1 MRWRVLLLLASEI
14 SLTTGRSVK
23 RVIKEPAKPD
33 KAAFISEKK
42 QDELRMLTEDASCHQ
57 HARPWTSAE
66 VLSLLIKVLE
76 EASKPECSTRK
87 HRLTAQAN
95 KRQRSK
101 EITCKRRSSVSKMT
115 SIAHDLCEKK
125 TRTCNA
131 ERATS
136 QRRQ

>member
-1 MRWRVLLLLASEI
+1 MRWRVVLLLLASEI

-33 KAAFISEKK
+33 KAAFISDKKK

-76 EASKPECSTRK
+76 EASKPECSTRE
-87 HRLTAQAN
+87 H
-95 KRQRSK
+95 
-101 EITCKRRSSVSKMT
+101 
-115 SIAHDLCEKK
+115 
-125 TRTCNA
+125 
-131 ERATS
+131 
-136 QRRQ
+136 